1 MADSNRRLL
10 TAAHTAAGI
19 RQRFVDYFVARGHT
33 HVPSSSLVPQ
43 DDPTLLFVN
52 AGMNQFK
59 DVFTGREQRPYSRAV
74 TVQRCVRAGG
84 KHNDLDNVGFTPRH
98 QTLFEMLGNFSF
110 GDYFKRE
117 AIEWAWK
124 FLTEDLGLPSERLVV
139 TIYDG
144 QGEDAPPDEE
154 AAELWA
160 AYVPR
165 GRIYRCSAKDNFW
178 QMGDT
183 GPCGPCSEIHIYKG
197 DVAPAT
203 AAEPGT
209 GPAYADSDFVELWN
223 LVFMQYEKPGDGTM
237 RPLPKPSI
245 DTGSGL
251 ERVAAA
257 VLGAGSN
264 YETDLLS
271 PMVEEAKRLA
281 GDSVPSGVGE
291 APFRV
296 IADHARAT
304 AFLVADGVF
313 PDKGGRNYVLRRIM
327 RRAIRHGADVGLA
340 EPFMHEVCRKVIEV
354 FGDVYPELHERAA
367 VIEEVVRG
375 EEESFRR
382 TLDRGLRRLRKSIDK
397 HESGRPSF
405 DPAVAADLY
414 NTYGF
419 PIDLTAVI
427 LREHGLSLD
436 EKAAEAELKAQQGEG
451 GGRGSDLGAGEAV
464 ADVYFEVHGEVGD
477 TEFLGY
483 ASEEARGVVTAIV
496 VDGASVERAEA
507 GQAVEL
513 VLDRTP
519 FYAESGGQ
527 VGDTGLAFHTEPSAK
542 GGATVKVEIE
552 DTLKPRAGM
561 HVHRGRVLHGEV
573 RVGTTLTL
581 QVDRARRQAI
591 RRNHSATHL
600 LHHALRAELGEHVV
614 QKGSLVSPERLR
626 FDFSHNR
633 AITVEQRR
641 ALEQRVNAMV
651 LSNTASVTKELSML
665 EAKAE
670 GAIGLFGEK
679 YGERVRVV
687 RLADDSV
694 ELCGGTH
701 VERAGDIG
709 LFSIVGE
716 SSIAQGVRRIEAVT
730 GEGALAYVQSLAE
743 VTAEA
748 SAQLHAGSP
757 QELPERIGRLQA
769 ELKQRDRE
777 IATLKQ
783 KLATGGGTAT
793 DEVTEV
799 EGIKLLTRRLS
810 GTDVKTLRSAADALR
825 DRLGSGVVVLAAETD
840 GKATL
845 LVAITKDLQARVHA
859 GKLVGELARHVD
871 GRGGGR
877 PDLAQAGGPKLTG
890 LDEALGAAEP
900 ALRALLGAA

>member
-1 MADSNRRLL
+1 MMVDSKPML
-10 TAAHTAAGI
+10 TAAQI
-19 RQRFVDYFVARGHT
+19 RRRFVDFFGSRGHT
-33 HVPSSSLVPQ
+33 HVPSSSLVPEG
-43 DDPTLLFVN
+43 DPTLLFVN

-59 DVFTGREQRPYSRAV
+59 DVFTGRESRPYSRAV
-74 TVQRCVRAGG
+74 TVQKCVRAGG

-98 QTLFEMLGNFSF
+98 HTLFEMLGNFSF

-117 AIEWAWK
+117 AIEWAWSW
-124 FLTEDLGLPSERLVV
+124 LTEDLGLPKERLVV
-139 TIYDG
+139 TVFDG
-144 QGEDAPPDEE
+144 TGEDAPADDE

-160 AYVPR
+160 AHVPR

-183 GPCGPCSEIHIYKG
+183 GPCGPCSEIHIYK
-197 DVAPAT
+197 DAVAPAT
-203 AAEPGT
+203 ADVPGT
-209 GPAYADSDFVELWN
+209 GPAHADGDYVELWN
-223 LVFMQYEKPGDGTM
+223 LVFMQYEKPGDGSM

-264 YETDLLS
+264 YGTDLLA
-271 PMVEEAKRLA
+271 PLVDEAKRLA
-281 GDSVPSGVGE
+281 GAGGHGGAGE

-313 PDKGGRNYVLRRIM
+313 PDKAGRSYVLRRIM
-327 RRAIRHGADVGLA
+327 RRAIRHGADVGLDR
-340 EPFMHEVCRKVIEV
+340 PFMHEVCRKVV
-354 FGDVYPELHERAA
+354 QMFGDTYPELHERAA

-375 EEESFRR
+375 EEEGFRR
-382 TLDRGLRRLRKSIDK
+382 TLDRGLRRLRKAID
-397 HESGRPSF
+397 ELEPGRNAF
-405 DPAVAADLY
+405 DPSVAAELY
-414 NTYGF
+414 DTYGF

-427 LREHGLSLD
+427 LREHALTLD
-436 EKAAEAELKAQQGEG
+436 EDAAEADLRARQDNA
-451 GGRGSDLGAGEAV
+451 GGRGTDLGQGQAV
-464 ADVYFEVHGEVGD
+464 ADVYFAVHEAVGD

-483 ASEEARGVVTAIV
+483 ETEEAEGRVVAVI
-496 VDGASVERAEA
+496 VDGARVDEA
-507 GQAVEL
+507 RPGQVVEL
-513 VLDRTP
+513 VLDRSP

-527 VGDTGLAFHTEPSAK
+527 VGDTGLAFHAGP
-542 GGATVKVEIE
+542 GGTAIEIAIE

-561 HVHRGRVLHGEV
+561 HVHRGMVRHGTV
-573 RVGTTLTL
+573 AVGSRLVL
-581 QVDRARRQAI
+581 QVDGARRAAI

-614 QKGSLVSPERLR
+614 QKGSLVAPERLR

-633 AITVEQRR
+633 AITPEQRH
-641 ALEQRVNAMV
+641 AIETRVNAMV
-651 LSNTASVTKELSML
+651 LGNSASDTKVLTMP

-687 RLADDSV
+687 RLGGDSV

-701 VERAGDIG
+701 VGRAGDIG
-709 LFSIVGE
+709 LFTIVGE

-730 GEGALAYVQSLAE
+730 GMGAVAHVQQLVDVAS
-743 VTAEA
+743 EA
-748 SAQLHAGSP
+748 AGQLHAASV

-769 ELKQRDRE
+769 ELRARE
-777 IATLKQ
+777 RTIAELKQ
-783 KLATGGGTAT
+783 KLATGGGGAA
-793 DEVTEV
+793 DEVAMV
-799 EGIKLLTRRLS
+799 DGIKLLTRRVT
-810 GTDVKTLRSAADALR
+810 GADAKTLRGAADALR
-825 DRLGSGVVVLAAETD
+825 DRLGSGVVVLAAETE

-845 LVAITKDLQARVHA
+845 LVAVTKDLEGRLHA
-859 GKLVGELARHVD
+859 GKLVGALAGHVD

-877 PDLAQAGGPKLTG
+877 PELAQAGGPKLAG
-890 LDEALGAAEP
+890 IDAALEAAAGAVRNQLA
-900 ALRALLGAA
+900 GG

>member
-1 MADSNRRLL
+1 MADSKRTP
-10 TAAHTAAGI
+10 TAAQV
-19 RQRFVDYFVARGHT
+19 RQRFVDFFTSRGHA

-59 DVFTGREQRPYSRAV
+59 DVFTGRESRPYSRAV

-98 QTLFEMLGNFSF
+98 HTLFEMLGNFSF

-117 AIEWAWK
+117 AIDWAWA
-124 FLTEDLGLPSERLVV
+124 FLTEELGLPKERLVV
-139 TIYDG
+139 TVFDG
-144 QGEDAPPDEE
+144 TGEDAPADDE

-160 AYVPR
+160 AHVPR

-183 GPCGPCSEIHIYKG
+183 GPCGPCSEIHIYK
-197 DVAPAT
+197 DAVAPAT
-203 AAEPGT
+203 ADVPGT
-209 GPAYADSDFVELWN
+209 GPAHADRDYVELWN

-257 VLGAGSN
+257 VLGASSN
-264 YETDLLS
+264 YGTDLLA
-271 PMVEEAKRLA
+271 PLVDEAKRLA
-281 GDSVPSGVGE
+281 AATAPSGAGE

-313 PDKGGRNYVLRRIM
+313 PDKAGRSYVLRRIM
-327 RRAIRHGADVGLA
+327 RRAIRHGADVGLDR
-340 EPFMHEVCRKVIEV
+340 PFLHEVCRKVV
-354 FGDVYPELHERAA
+354 QMFGDTYPELHDRAA

-375 EEESFRR
+375 EEEGFRR
-382 TLDRGLRRLRKSIDK
+382 TLDRGLRRLRRAMDDMALP
-397 HESGRPSF
+397 GPGGAAF
-405 DPAVAADLY
+405 DPAVAAELY
-414 NTYGF
+414 DTYGF

-427 LREHGLSLD
+427 LRERSISLD
-436 EKAAEAELKAQQGEG
+436 EEAAEAALRARQGDT
-451 GGRGSDLGAGEAV
+451 GGRGAELGAGEGI
-464 ADVYFEVHGEVGD
+464 ADVYFAVHEQVGD

-483 ASEEARGVVTAIV
+483 EAEEAEGVVAAII
-496 VDGASVERAEA
+496 VDGVQVERASA
-507 GQAVEL
+507 GQTVEL

-519 FYAESGGQ
+519 FYANSGGQ
-527 VGDTGLAFHTEPSAK
+527 VGDTGLAFHVGQGE
-542 GGATVKVEIE
+542 GAIEVRIE
-552 DTLKPRAGM
+552 DTTKPRAGM
-561 HVHRGRVLHGEV
+561 HVHHGRVEHGSV
-573 RVGTTLTL
+573 TVGATLTL
-581 QVDRARRQAI
+581 QVDRVRRAAI

-614 QKGSLVSPERLR
+614 QKGSLVAPDRLR

-633 AITVEQRR
+633 AITPQQRR
-641 ALEQRVNAMV
+641 SIEARVNAMV
-651 LSNTASVTKELSML
+651 LGNAQSVTRELSMP

-687 RLADDSV
+687 RLGDDSV

-701 VERAGDIG
+701 VARAGDIG
-709 LFSIVGE
+709 LFTIVAE

-730 GEGALAYVQSLAE
+730 GMGAVTHVQALVD

-748 SAQLHAGSP
+748 AGQLHAASV
-757 QELPERIGRLQA
+757 QELPDRIARLQA
-769 ELKQRDRE
+769 ELRARE
-777 IATLKQ
+777 RTIAELKQ
-783 KLATGGGTAT
+783 KLATGGGGAA
-793 DEVTEV
+793 DEVTMV
-799 EGIKLLTRRLS
+799 EGIKLLTRRVA
-810 GTDVKTLRSAADALR
+810 GADAKTLRSAADALR
-825 DRLGSGVVVLAAETD
+825 DRLGSGVVVLGAETE

-845 LVAITKDLQARVHA
+845 LVAVTKDLEGRLHA
-859 GKLVGELARHVD
+859 GKLVGALAPHVE

-877 PDLAQAGGPKLTG
+877 PDLAQAGGPKLAG
-890 LDEALGAAEP
+890 IDDALGAAAGAVKAHLSTAP
-900 ALRALLGAA
+900 AAAV